1 MLTESSYMGALYV
14 YIGAGLAMMLFLAW
28 RLSRRWS
35 VGPVALV
42 VLLAGALLL
51 TPAYPREGVDTLA
64 PALIVAAFQ
73 LITEGVEGAQHAL
86 KPLALTC
93 TVAVVLALLLSLGLS
108 LLRARRQPPASGR
121 TSAGAQHR
129 AAARTPAR
137 RPPKTPAQA

>member
-35 VGPVALV
+35 AGPVALV

-64 PALIVAAFQ
+64 PALIVAGFL

-93 TVAVVLALLLSLGLS
+93 IVAVVLALLLSLGLS
-108 LLRARRQPPASGR
+108 QLRARRQPPTPAKP
-121 TSAGAQHR
+121 
-129 AAARTPAR
+129 PAR